1 MKGGDE
7 EMTVNQK
14 ELAQCLGISSR
25 RIRQLRGDGLFEL
38 AREGRG
44 YSLEKCIQEYIDY
57 KVNAETGRRASISK
71 EQIQAEHEEVK
82 MKISKLKLRRLR
94 QELHEAEDVEAFM
107 SAMLLRFKNRLL
119 SCPSKLAMEIAGE
132 QDINTIILTIK
143 KELSAALEELSEYDP
158 EEIDGQ
164 KPAAFEEDAG
174 ENEEEYEDPEEESGE

>member
-1 MKGGDE
+1 MKCQKGVKEG
-7 EMTVNQK
+7 MIVNQK

-25 RIRQLRGDGLFEL
+25 RVRQLREDGLFEL

-44 YSLEKCIQEYIDY
+44 YQLEKCIQEYIDY

-94 QELHEAEDVEAFM
+94 QELHEAEDVEAFL
-107 SAMLLRFKNRLL
+107 SAMLLRFKNRLM
-119 SCPSKLAMEIAGE
+119 SCPAKLAMEIAGE
-132 QDINTIILTIK
+132 MDINTILQTIK

-164 KPAAFEEDAG
+164 KPTVVEEGDD
-174 ENEEEYEDPEEESGE
+174 EEDPEVESDE